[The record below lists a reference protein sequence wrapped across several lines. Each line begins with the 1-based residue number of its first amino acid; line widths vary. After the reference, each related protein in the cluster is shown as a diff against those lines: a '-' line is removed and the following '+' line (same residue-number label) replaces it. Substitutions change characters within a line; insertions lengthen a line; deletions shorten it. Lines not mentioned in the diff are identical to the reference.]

1 MFTDIEEI
9 KTLLNE
15 QIEQLSNQIA
25 TGMCE
30 DFNQYKHLTGMIEGL
45 TRSIHVINDYH
56 NTIMENLE
64 EDTE

>member
-56 NTIMENLE
+56 NSIMENLE

>member
-30 DFNQYKHLTGMIEGL
+30 DFNQYKHLIGMIEGL
-45 TRSIHVINDYH
+45 TRSIHVVNDYH

>member
-1 MFTDIEEI
+1 LFTDIEEI

-45 TRSIHVINDYH
+45 TRSIHVVNDYH

>member
-45 TRSIHVINDYH
+45 TRSIHVVNDYH

>member
-15 QIEQLSNQIA
+15 QIEQLSNQIS

-56 NTIMENLE
+56 NSIMENLE

>member
-1 MFTDIEEI
+1 LFTDIEEI

-56 NTIMENLE
+56 NSIMENLE